1 MNEQELAELLH
12 EKTLS
17 ELLRERVT
25 VFAQSPKA
33 TELID
38 KGIESMFASVV
49 SDCFSSY
56 GDLSKLVKESIKTAL
71 PGDISNLFELKRY
84 NALITESMKR
94 QWENA
99 ELEADMK
106 KRLGEL
112 LDGALK
118 EHDFPPVILL
128 SDFMNAFVET
138 HCEEA
143 FENGWEA
150 PKVIYKES
158 DHVQGFHSLYFDKN
172 PEESSYRTRSEYSL
186 QYRIAI
192 STRDGE
198 VFRTTDH
205 RLDEV
210 EIPLGQVYSAVLDG
224 KPASKEISP
233 DKFERMVQALYYG
246 MSKIAIDCDPEDIS
260 YPCHD

>member
-1 MNEQELAELLH
+1 MT

-38 KGIESMFASVV
+38 QGIEKMFTSVV
-49 SDCFSSY
+49 SDCFSGY
-56 GDLSKLVKESIKTAL
+56 GDLSKQVKESVKAAL

-84 NALITESMKR
+84 NTIIVESMKR
-94 QWENA
+94 QWESA
-99 ELEADMK
+99 DLDADMK

-128 SDFMNAFVET
+128 SDSMNAFVEA
-138 HCEEA
+138 HSEEA

-158 DHVQGFHSLYFDKN
+158 DHVQGFHSLYFDKD
-172 PEESSYRTRSEYSL
+172 PGESNYRTRHEYDL

-192 STRDGE
+192 STRDSE
-198 VFRTTDH
+198 VFQTKNH
-205 RLDEV
+205 RQEDIN
-210 EIPLGQVYSAVLDG
+210 IPLGKVYAAVLDG

-233 DKFERMVQALYYG
+233 DRFERMVQALYYG
-246 MSKIAIDCDPEDIS
+246 MSKIAIDCDPEDIC